1 MGKKKKCRVFV
12 ALAAMIFLAF
22 GCGTKEESNTFEPT
36 KVRII
41 KEGKYLEIYWDREV
55 VDSEVMENYELKN
68 GEQIFDL
75 HTIGAAKMY
84 FYHNG
89 QGFTSFRY
97 SGTVDESKPLTLEV
111 KGEIKDKSRENP
123 MTVEKKVYDV
133 SYENYYTQFYTSKSG
148 IVCQASDDVA
158 YDSLKA
164 AAEMI
169 DVMLTKTD
177 TGIPERLVEN
187 EAKMALYGPHE
198 NAYFIPEHRYG
209 WDPNMYYVEGYGGSF
224 YNNAVS
230 SIAER
235 NVIRSLTGE
244 VQTAY
249 RNENILVH
257 EFGHCVKLV
266 GMDDLKDASLR
277 REFQNIYSKC
287 VREGLW
293 PNTYAIS
300 NSDEFFATMCTIWF
314 NVMEEV
320 PDWTDGV
327 RSPINTR
334 EELKEYDPDT
344 YAFFEKIFPSDKS
357 LPAPW
362 NEGIPDVYKN

>member
-1 MGKKKKCRVFV
+1 MKKRLSVV
-12 ALAAMIFLAF
+12 AVLLVIASVCVI
-22 GCGTKEESNTFEPT
+22 GCQKKEESSFEPS
-36 KVRII
+36 KIRII
-41 KEGKYLEIYWDREV
+41 KEAKYLEIYWDREV
-55 VDSEVMENYELKN
+55 VDSEGIENYELKN
-68 GEQIFDL
+68 GDKVFEL
-75 HTIGAAKMY
+75 HTIGASDMY

-97 SGTVDESKPLTLEV
+97 SGIVDESQPLTLEI
-111 KGEIKDKSRENP
+111 KGEIKEKALEDPE
-123 MTVEKKVYDV
+123 TAEKKVYDV
-133 SYENYYTQFYTSKSG
+133 SYENYYTQFYTSESG
-148 IVCQASDDVA
+148 IVCQSSDDVE
-158 YDSLKA
+158 YESLKA

-169 DVMLTKTD
+169 DIMLAKTD

-187 EAKMALYGPHE
+187 GAKMALYGSHE
-198 NAYFIPEHRYG
+198 NAYFIPEHRYS
-209 WDPNMYYVEGYGGSF
+209 WDPNMYYVEGYGGSKS
-224 YNNAVS
+224 NNGVS

-235 NVIRSLTGE
+235 NVTRNLTGE

-257 EFGHCVKLV
+257 EFGHCVKLL
-266 GMDDLKDASLR
+266 GMDELR
-277 REFQNIYSKC
+277 DTTLRSEFLNLYGKC

-320 PDWTDGV
+320 PDWSDGV

-344 YAFFEKIFPSDKS
+344 YAFFEKIFSSDVT

-362 NEGIPDVYKN
+362 DQGIPNQYHN